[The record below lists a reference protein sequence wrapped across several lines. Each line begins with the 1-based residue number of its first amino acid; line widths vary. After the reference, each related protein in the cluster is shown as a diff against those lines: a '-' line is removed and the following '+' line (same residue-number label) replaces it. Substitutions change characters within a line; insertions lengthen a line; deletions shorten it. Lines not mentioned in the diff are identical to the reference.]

1 MVQMQMY
8 VYMFVCIMQLVSSE
22 QQLEIESAAIEFFSS
37 VIACHAKNQLTF
49 ALILCDVIQTQRNVV
64 PGMLCM
70 SFFSKR
76 SRSLFAVSVCRS
88 VICLSFVTLLRPT
101 QAVQIFGNISTALG
115 TLAIR

>member
-1 MVQMQMY
+1 MQMY

-70 SFFSKR
+70 SFLANVNVERR
-76 SRSLFAVSVCRS
+76 SRSLFAVTRLSVCR
-88 VICLSFVTLLRPT
+88 L
-101 QAVQIFGNISTALG
+101 
-115 TLAIR
+115 